1 MNALA
6 IATFILGILATPL
19 YAQAQK
25 TVTFNGMVF
34 DTPSTPSSE
43 APQATA
49 QPKTSRH
56 AKKRA
61 AHKGS
66 AS

>member
-1 MNALA
+1 MKALA
-6 IATFILGILATPL
+6 ISTFILGIFVTPL
-19 YAQAQK
+19 YAQAQN